1 MKKIKFAINLLS
13 AALVLAS
20 CGGGESS
27 TSGASTSSASTSGT
41 PVATGFTVKFDT
53 HGGSLVEDMV
63 NITKIEQAPLTTW
76 ENHIFKGW
84 YTTETYE
91 NLVEFPYVVNADQ
104 TLHAKWEL
112 YLGDE
117 FLAVST
123 TLGTAKSYVQ
133 ASYQDSYIEV
143 KVNVTDN
150 IIFNSYTDPQGLN
163 GYNDNFE
170 LFVTPDGDLPSGL
183 KDGEMIKIM
192 VVPGVGY
199 EVRRFLRIELYEKT
213 EYLKPPYSIYSAPL
227 ITPITATT
235 KLTTE
240 SSDGFKG
247 YSSLIKIPY
256 SFFKKT
262 KEDMLG
268 KACFYLA
275 MRNTDGEAGDLTV
288 YKESSYLG
296 SEFRHV
302 WTHLVLNQNNKLV
315 QREVDTVIFGD
326 SYTDMDFYKSF
337 NADYEGKHVYT
348 RGIGGTK
355 ASQWKDQMLS
365 NVIAH
370 RPNKVVIHI
379 GVNDIDDLG
388 SSVQTTF
395 GHIKTMVG
403 TIHEALPNCKI
414 HWITITDNF
423 LFTAKASEYQ
433 SLNNSMKDYANDL
446 DWLNI
451 IDFASYNKGR
461 RINFREDG
469 LHLNALGYNAFTKM
483 IYEALGFNYEQG
495 AIFGS
500 AGPNETS
507 RGFDLSNDNEEIT
520 TNGHFD
526 QYAFVKDTG
535 RKSFTFEVSLTALER
550 KHNDP
555 YPKMG
560 LVIKGADKMLFYY
573 VEMFASLS
581 GSTVGYV
588 YLENFG
594 TNQGSGF
601 NWGGESAQTQD
612 VPGIQYT
619 NGHYV
624 TLKATYN
631 NGAFTLSCDG
641 TEIFTETV
649 PFASEDV
656 YVGLL
661 SFNTAFKA
669 INYKFN

>member
-27 TSGASTSSASTSGT
+27 TSSTSTSNTSTSGT

-117 FLAVST
+117 FLEVST

-143 KVNVTDN
+143 KVNVADN
-150 IIFNSYTDPQGLN
+150 IIFNSFTDPHGLN
-163 GYNDNFE
+163 GMNDNFE

-183 KDGEMIKIM
+183 KDGETIKIM
-192 VVPGVGY
+192 VIPGVGY
-199 EVRRFLRIELYEKT
+199 EVKRFLSMDQANLGR
-213 EYLKPPYSIYSAPL
+213 IYSAPL
-227 ITPITATT
+227 LTTITATT
-235 KLTTE
+235 KLTTK
-240 SSDGFKG
+240 STDGFKG

-256 SFFKKT
+256 SFFNKT

-268 KACFYLA
+268 KTCFCLA
-275 MRNTDGEAGDLTV
+275 MRNTDGETDDLTV
-288 YKESSYLG
+288 YKESSDLG
-296 SEFRHV
+296 CELRYV
-302 WTHLVLNQNNKLV
+302 WTHLILNQNNKFV

-326 SYTDMDFYKSF
+326 SYTDMGFYKSF

-370 RPNKVVIHI
+370 KPNKVVIHI

-388 SSVQTTF
+388 SSAQTTF

-414 HWITITDNF
+414 HWITITDNYW
-423 LFTAKASEYQ
+423 FTAKASEYQ
-433 SLNNSMKDYANDL
+433 SLNNLMKDYANDL

-461 RINFREDG
+461 RINFIHDG
-469 LHLNALGYNAFTKM
+469 LHLNALGYNALTKM

-495 AIFGS
+495 AFFGS

-507 RGFDLSNDNEEIT
+507 RGFDLSKDNEEIT

-526 QYAFVKDTG
+526 QYAFVKDEG

-560 LVIKGADKMLFYY
+560 IVIKGSDKMLFYY
-573 VEMFASLS
+573 VDMFASLS

-594 TNQGSGF
+594 TINGSDF
-601 NWGGESAQTQD
+601 NWGGESAKTQD
-612 VPGIQYT
+612 VSGIHYT
-619 NGHYV
+619 DGDYV

-631 NGAFTLSCDG
+631 NGAFTLSCDDV
-641 TEIFTETV
+641 EIFTGNV

-669 INYKFN
+669 INYSFN

>member
-27 TSGASTSSASTSGT
+27 TSSTSTSDT
-41 PVATGFTVKFDT
+41 PVVTGFTVKFNT

-76 ENHIFKGW
+76 DNHIFKGW
-84 YTTETYE
+84 YTTEAYD
-91 NLVEFPYVVNADQ
+91 NHVEFPYVVNADQ

-112 YLGDE
+112 SLGDE
-117 FLAVST
+117 LLAVPT
-123 TLGTAKSYVQ
+123 DLGTAKSYVQ

-143 KVNVTDN
+143 KVNVIDN
-150 IIFNSYTDPQGLN
+150 IIFNSFTDPHGLN
-163 GYNDNFE
+163 GMNDNFE

-192 VVPGVGY
+192 VIPGVGY
-199 EVRRFLRIELYEKT
+199 EVRKFLRMELYDKNN
-213 EYLKPPYSIYSAPL
+213 LGRIYSAPL
-227 ITPITATT
+227 LTPITVNT

-256 SFFKKT
+256 SFFNKT
-262 KEDMLG
+262 KEDMFG
-268 KACFYLA
+268 KTCFYLA
-275 MRNTDGEAGDLTV
+275 MRNTDGESDDLTV

-302 WTHLVLNQNNKLV
+302 WTHLILNQNNKFV

-337 NADYEGKHVYT
+337 NVDYEGKHVYT

-388 SSVQTTF
+388 SSVQATF
-395 GHIKTMVG
+395 NYIKTMVG

-414 HWITITDNF
+414 HWITITDNY

-433 SLNNSMKDYANDL
+433 SLNNLMKDYAINL

-461 RINFREDG
+461 RINFIEDG
-469 LHLNALGYNAFTKM
+469 LHLNALGYNALTKM
-483 IYEALGFNYEQG
+483 IYEALEFNYGQG

-500 AGPNETS
+500 AGTNETS
-507 RGFDLSNDNEEIT
+507 RGFDLSKDNEEIT

-526 QYAFVKDTG
+526 QYAFVKDAG

-560 LVIKGADKMLFYY
+560 LVIKGADKMLYYY
-573 VEMFASLS
+573 VDMLASLS

-588 YLENFG
+588 YLENYYSEKIG
-594 TNQGSGF
+594 TINGSGF
-601 NWGGESAQTQD
+601 NWEEAKTRD
-612 VPGIQYT
+612 VLDIHYT
-619 NGHYV
+619 NGNYV

-631 NGAFTLSCDG
+631 NGAFTLYCDNV
-641 TEIFTETV
+641 EIFTNNV

>member
-20 CGGGESS
+20 CGGGKSS
-27 TSGASTSSASTSGT
+27 TSSTSTSNT
-41 PVATGFTVKFDT
+41 PVVTGFTVKFNT
-53 HGGSLVEDMV
+53 HGGSPVEDMV
-63 NITKIEQAPLTTW
+63 NITKIEQEPLTTW
-76 ENHIFKGW
+76 NNHIFKGW

-91 NLVEFPYVVNADQ
+91 NHVEFPYVVNADQ

-112 YLGDE
+112 SLGDE
-117 FLAVST
+117 FLAVPT
-123 TLGTAKSYVQ
+123 NLGTAKSYVQ

-143 KVNVTDN
+143 KVNVIDN
-150 IIFNSYTDPQGLN
+150 IIFNSFTDPHGLN
-163 GYNDNFE
+163 GMNDNFE

-192 VVPGVGY
+192 VVPGVDY
-199 EVRRFLRIELYEKT
+199 EVRKFLRMELYDE
-213 EYLKPPYSIYSAPL
+213 ENLGRIYSAPL
-227 ITPITATT
+227 LTQITVTT

-240 SSDGFKG
+240 SSDGFRG

-256 SFFKKT
+256 SFFNKT

-268 KACFYLA
+268 KTCFYLA
-275 MRNTDGEAGDLTV
+275 MRNTDGETGDLTV

-302 WTHLVLNQNNKLV
+302 WTHLILNQNDKFV

-355 ASQWKDQMLS
+355 ASQWKDRMLS

-370 RPNKVVIHI
+370 RPNRVVIHI

-395 GHIKTMVG
+395 DCIKTMVG

-414 HWITITDNF
+414 HWITITDNY

-433 SLNNSMKDYANDL
+433 SLNNLMKDYANPL

-461 RINFREDG
+461 RINFIQDG
-469 LHLNALGYNAFTKM
+469 LHLNTLGYNALTKM
-483 IYEALGFNYEQG
+483 IYEALGFNYGQG

-507 RGFDLSNDNEEIT
+507 RGFDLSKDNEEIT

-526 QYAFVKDTG
+526 QYAFVKDDG

-560 LVIKGADKMLFYY
+560 LVIKGADKMLYYY
-573 VEMFASLS
+573 VDMLASLS

-594 TNQGSGF
+594 TIKGSDF
-601 NWGGESAQTQD
+601 NWGSGQSRD
-612 VPGIQYT
+612 GLDIHYT
-619 NGHYV
+619 NGNYV

-631 NGAFTLSCDG
+631 NGAFTLYCNNV
-641 TEIFTETV
+641 EIFTNNV
-649 PFASEDV
+649 PFSSEDV

>member
-27 TSGASTSSASTSGT
+27 TSSTSTSDT
-41 PVATGFTVKFDT
+41 PVVTGFTVKFDT

-63 NITKIEQAPLTTW
+63 NITKIEQEPLTTW
-76 ENHIFKGW
+76 DNHIFKGW
-84 YTTETYE
+84 YTTEAYE
-91 NLVEFPYVVNADQ
+91 NHIEFPYVVNADQ

-112 YLGDE
+112 SLGDE
-117 FLAVST
+117 LLVAPT
-123 TLGTAKSYVQ
+123 NLGIAKSYVQ

-143 KVNVTDN
+143 KVNVIDN
-150 IIFNSYTDPQGLN
+150 IVFNSFTDPQGLN
-163 GYNDNFE
+163 GMNDNFE

-199 EVRRFLRIELYEKT
+199 EVRKFLRMELYDVNN
-213 EYLKPPYSIYSAPL
+213 LGRIYSAPL
-227 ITPITATT
+227 ITPITAVT
-235 KLTTE
+235 KLTNE

-256 SFFKKT
+256 SFFNKT
-262 KEDMLG
+262 KEDMFG
-268 KACFYLA
+268 KTCFYLA
-275 MRNTDGEAGDLTV
+275 MRNTDGETGDLTV
-288 YKESSYLG
+288 YRESSYLG

-302 WTHLVLNQNNKLV
+302 WTHLILDQNNNFV

-337 NADYEGKHVYT
+337 NADYEGKNVYT
-348 RGIGGTK
+348 RGIGGTR

-379 GVNDIDDLG
+379 GVNDIDDSG
-388 SSVQTTF
+388 SNAQTTF
-395 GHIKTMVG
+395 NYIKTMVG

-414 HWITITDNF
+414 HWITITDNY
-423 LFTAKASEYQ
+423 LFTTKLSEYQ
-433 SLNNSMKDYANDL
+433 SLNNLMKDYANTL

-451 IDFASYNKGR
+451 IDFASYNKDR
-461 RINFREDG
+461 RINFIKDG
-469 LHLNALGYNAFTKM
+469 LHLNALGYNALTKM
-483 IYEALGFNYEQG
+483 IYEALEFNYGQG

-507 RGFDLSNDNEEIT
+507 RGFDLSKDNEEIT

-526 QYAFVKDTG
+526 QYAFVKGAG

-560 LVIKGADKMLFYY
+560 LVIKGADKMLYY
-573 VEMFASLS
+573 FVDLLPSLS
-581 GSTVGYV
+581 SSTVGYV

-594 TNQGSGF
+594 TIKGSDF
-601 NWGGESAQTQD
+601 NWGD
-612 VPGIQYT
+612 VHSHGGLNIHCT
-619 NGHYV
+619 NGNYV

-631 NGAFTLSCDG
+631 NGAFTLSYTDDNDDNV
-641 TEIFTETV
+641 EIFTGTAS
-649 PFASEDV
+649 FASEDV

-669 INYKFN
+669 INYSIN

>member
-27 TSGASTSSASTSGT
+27 TSSTSTSDT
-41 PVATGFTVKFDT
+41 PVVTGFTVKFDS

-63 NITKIEQAPLTTW
+63 NITKIEQEPLTTW
-76 ENHIFKGW
+76 DNHIFKGW

-91 NLVEFPYVVNADQ
+91 NHVEFPYVVNADQ

-112 YLGDE
+112 SLGDE
-117 FLAVST
+117 LLVAPT
-123 TLGTAKSYVQ
+123 NLGIAKSYVQ
-133 ASYQDSYIEV
+133 ASYQDSYVEV
-143 KVNVTDN
+143 KVNVIDN
-150 IIFNSYTDPQGLN
+150 IIYNSFTDPQGLN
-163 GYNDNFE
+163 GMNDNFE

-199 EVRRFLRIELYEKT
+199 EVRKFLRMELYVN
-213 EYLKPPYSIYSAPL
+213 PGRVYSAPL
-227 ITPITATT
+227 ITPITVVT
-235 KLTTE
+235 KLTNE

-256 SFFKKT
+256 SFFNKT
-262 KEDMLG
+262 KEYMFG
-268 KACFYLA
+268 KTCFYLA
-275 MRNTDGEAGDLTV
+275 MRNTDGETGDLTV
-288 YKESSYLG
+288 YRESSYLG

-302 WTHLVLNQNNKLV
+302 WTHLILNQNNNFV

-379 GVNDIDDLG
+379 GVNDIDDSG
-388 SSVQTTF
+388 ASAQTTF
-395 GHIKTMVG
+395 NYIKTMVG

-414 HWITITDNF
+414 NWITITDNYMF
-423 LFTAKASEYQ
+423 AAKASEYH
-433 SLNNSMKDYANDL
+433 SLNNLMKDYANTL

-451 IDFASYNKGR
+451 IDFASYNKDR
-461 RINFREDG
+461 KINFIHDG
-469 LHLNALGYNAFTKM
+469 LHLNALGYNALTKM
-483 IYEALGFNYEQG
+483 IYEALEFNYGQG
-495 AIFGS
+495 SIFGS

-526 QYAFVKDTG
+526 QYAFVKDAG

-560 LVIKGADKMLFYY
+560 LVIKGADKMLYY
-573 VEMFASLS
+573 FVDMLASLS

-594 TNQGSGF
+594 TINGSDF
-601 NWGGESAQTQD
+601 NWGSAQSRGGLD
-612 VPGIQYT
+612 IHYT
-619 NGHYV
+619 NGNYV

-631 NGAFTLSCDG
+631 NGVFTLSCNNV
-641 TEIFTETV
+641 EIFTNTV

-669 INYKFN
+669 INYSIN